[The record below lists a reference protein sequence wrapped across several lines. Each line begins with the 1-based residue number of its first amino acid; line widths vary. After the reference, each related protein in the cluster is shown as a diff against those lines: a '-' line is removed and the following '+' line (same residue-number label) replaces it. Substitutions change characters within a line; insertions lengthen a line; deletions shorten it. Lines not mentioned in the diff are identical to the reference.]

1 MRFVPRTWPLLHS
14 WLLYPAIL
22 CGQHSLEIFCLGV
35 FLAFAGHFAMVEI
48 SGAVWMQ
55 VLISL
60 LGILIMIAAAA
71 MITWYKKIEGRSP
84 SMRPKQP
91 DADLAGGEA

>member
-1 MRFVPRTWPLLHS
+1 
-14 WLLYPAIL
+14 
-22 CGQHSLEIFCLGV
+22 
-35 FLAFAGHFAMVEI
+35 MVEI

-71 MITWYKKIEGRSP
+71 MITWYKKIEGRSSARVQNNRTP
-84 SMRPKQP
+84 ISREARYEGLDCGIAGRMDLIILALGVGVSRMRS
-91 DADLAGGEA
+91 LRRAGVLRGSG